1 MFGKL
6 LFDYFL
12 AVILLPVLLP
22 IIIILVIISTIDT
35 QEFGLFSQE
44 RIGQF
49 GRTFPIYK
57 IRSMKG
63 KSNSS
68 FVTTSKTHQIT
79 PFGAFIRKAKL
90 DELPQIFNIL
100 LGHMSFV
107 GPRPDVKGYADELQG
122 VDRIILKCKPGIT
135 GPAQIAFK
143 NEEELLAE
151 QENPLKYNDEMI
163 WPEKVKIN
171 REYVQNWTFWAD
183 LKYIFQTIF

>member
-1 MFGKL
+1 VIGKV
-6 LFDYFL
+6 LFDYLL
-12 AVILLPVLLP
+12 AIILLPILLP
-22 IIIILVIISTIDT
+22 IIIVLVIISSIDT
-35 QEFGLFSQE
+35 QAFGLFTQE

-49 GRTFPIYK
+49 GKPFPIYK

-63 KSNSS
+63 KSDS
-68 FVTTSKTHQIT
+68 FVTTSNSHYIT
-79 PFGAFIRKAKL
+79 KFGAFIRNTKL

-107 GPRPDVKGYADELQG
+107 GPRPDVKGYANELIG
-122 VDRIILKCKPGIT
+122 EDREILKFKPGIT

-143 NEEELLAE
+143 NEEKLLN
-151 QENPLKYNDEMI
+151 QQDNPQKYNDEII

-171 REYVQNWTFWAD
+171 REYVQNWTFFKD